1 MKRFLADAFLI
12 IMLVSVGTYINQKEK
27 IDIHEE
33 VNNKVEQFE
42 EELAT
47 HKVTKPKSEPVVLGN
62 VEDNSATRLA
72 RNGSEFVVGA
82 IHGTV
87 GIFSELFDSLIK

>member
-12 IMLVSVGTYINQKEK
+12 LMLVSIGSYINQKEK
-27 IDIHEE
+27 TDMNTV
-33 VNNKVEQFE
+33 VNKKVEQFE
-42 EELAT
+42 EEVAR
-47 HKVTKPKSEPVVLGN
+47 HKVVKPQSNPVILGN

-72 RNGSEFVVGA
+72 NNGSEFVVGA

-87 GIFSELFDSLIK
+87 GIFSQLFDSLIK